1 MKIAF
6 YYVSPEY
13 IDYLKDCEIK
23 SRGYTCVPN
32 VIYANRNKF
41 VYGAI
46 FNINNVNYYVPVS
59 HSLKNKS
66 ESIIIKNLKNPTK
79 QLGSLRFNY
88 MFPIPN
94 SELLYLDVGK
104 GNFSQKDIARIKHEL
119 SFCRKNRDKILNQA
133 QKTYEKVISGNDE
146 NLIKNSCDFKLLEQK
161 CSEYEQQKSMSEL
174 TKSETL
180 NGNSIIENTSIS
192 TDFELENNIN
202 IDM

>member
-66 ESIIIKNLKNPTK
+66 ESIIIKN
-79 QLGSLRFNY
+79 QQR
-88 MFPIPN
+88 
-94 SELLYLDVGK
+94 LL
-104 GNFSQKDIARIKHEL
+104 
-119 SFCRKNRDKILNQA
+119 
-133 QKTYEKVISGNDE
+133 
-146 NLIKNSCDFKLLEQK
+146 
-161 CSEYEQQKSMSEL
+161 
-174 TKSETL
+174 
-180 NGNSIIENTSIS
+180 
-192 TDFELENNIN
+192 
-202 IDM
+202 

>member
-41 VYGAI
+41 VYGTV

-94 SELLYLDVGK
+94 SELQYLDVGK

-119 SFCRKNRDKILNQA
+119 SFCRKNKDKILNQA
-133 QKTYEKVISGNDE
+133 QKTYEKVILGNDE
-146 NLIKNSCDFKLLEQK
+146 NLIKYSCDFKLLEQK
-161 CSEYEQQKSMSEL
+161 CSEYEQLKHLSEL
-174 TKSETL
+174 TQNEVVNANL
-180 NGNSIIENTSIS
+180 IIEKNQINA
-192 TDFELENNIN
+192 DLELENNIN
-202 IDM
+202 TDM

>member
-41 VYGAI
+41 VYGTV
-46 FNINNVNYYVPVS
+46 FTINSVNYYVPVS

-94 SELLYLDVGK
+94 SELQYLDI
-104 GNFSQKDIARIKHEL
+104 GNGDFSQKDIARIKHEL
-119 SFCRKNRDKILNQA
+119 SFCRKNKDKILNQA
-133 QKTYEKVISGNDE
+133 QKTYDKVISGNDE
-146 NLIKNSCDFKLLEQK
+146 NLIKNSCDFKLLEQR
-161 CSEYEQQKSMSEL
+161 CYEYERQKYMSE
-174 TKSETL
+174 SEEIEVKNT
-180 NGNSIIENTSIS
+180 NS
-192 TDFELENNIN
+192 
-202 IDM
+202 